1 MARILFIAALVVV
14 GLMLLGPL
22 LGFAFQLLKWA
33 LIIGG
38 VALAVTFVAKWVKS
52 EERRGS

>member
-52 EERRGS
+52 EGRSGS